1 MIATG
6 VFILPAKGNT
16 VYDLNYTTP
25 SGAAVAG
32 TVTGTI
38 TLNMP
43 PQPFGVVGQSN
54 VLDWNITM
62 TAGGLT
68 AQLLGPLQV
77 GANSTIN
84 IGTTTLQW
92 TATAA
97 NITANFGNP
106 ATGGLIDIGSTP
118 GTRLCWSNALTEGC
132 GGAVIGGDVSWQI
145 MSGSTAE
152 QTGIGVPAGNIVATA
167 EITTTPLPAALP
179 LFATGIGGLGLL
191 GWRRKRK
198 ARAVVS

>member
-1 MIATG
+1 MMATG
-6 VFILPAKGNT
+6 MFGVPAKANT

-43 PQPFGVVGQSN
+43 PQPFGVVGVGLSN

-77 GANSTIN
+77 GANSTFN
-84 IGTTTLQW
+84 NNTTTLQW

-106 ATGGLIDIGSTP
+106 ATGGLITIGSTA

-132 GGAVIGGDVSWQI
+132 GPAVIGGDVSWQI

-179 LFATGIGGLGLL
+179 LFATGVAGLGLL

-198 ARAVVS
+198 ALA